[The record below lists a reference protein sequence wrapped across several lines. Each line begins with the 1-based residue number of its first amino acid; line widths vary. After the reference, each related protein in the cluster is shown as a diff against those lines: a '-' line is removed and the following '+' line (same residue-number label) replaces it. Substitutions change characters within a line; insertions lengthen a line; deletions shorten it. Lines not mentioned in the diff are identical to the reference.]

1 MHVVANAWGPRLGL
15 SVASVLEGQVVE
27 AVRCWTQPVL
37 DNRDKAPSRLAIV
50 RGALSGAKVGG
61 SATPHQRTGRTV
73 MPVQASSSHLSPAI
87 ARVRVSLGHQVAL
100 RVTERSAPRWAEE
113 SLIVDWADESV
124 GKPDSVA
131 HRERRGA
138 IIHLRPLLPAAW
150 CDLPGGS
157 GEQPSGASADAR
169 TRPLDLA
176 PGGVCRA
183 TPVTWGAGGLLHH
196 RFTLTSEEAVC
207 SLWHFPAGHPGWAL
221 PTTVLCGVRTFL
233 DPPRKAGRDRLTDSS
248 EIQANACPSID
259 ETRRDLGRH
268 GLDADRRI

>member
-1 MHVVANAWGPRLGL
+1 
-15 SVASVLEGQVVE
+15 
-27 AVRCWTQPVL
+27 
-37 DNRDKAPSRLAIV
+37 
-50 RGALSGAKVGG
+50 
-61 SATPHQRTGRTV
+61 
-73 MPVQASSSHLSPAI
+73 MPVQASSCRCLRFVRTFRSRGKSPLK
-87 ARVRVSLGHQVAL
+87 RQSGCLTVRRNLCGDMWVAT
-100 RVTERSAPRWAEE
+100 VTTFAERSAPRWAEGE
-113 SLIVDWADESV
+113 SWPGADESV

-150 CDLPGGS
+150 CDLPGGL

-233 DPPRKAGRDRLTDSS
+233 DPPRKADRDRLTDSS
-248 EIQANACPSID
+248 KIQANACPSID
-259 ETRRDLGRH
+259 ETRRDRGRH
-268 GLDADRRI
+268 ELDADRRI

>member
-1 MHVVANAWGPRLGL
+1 MQIVPVRCGP
-15 SVASVLEGQVVE
+15 
-27 AVRCWTQPVL
+27 AVRGRTRPQRSNRGVQFWTQPVL
-37 DNRDKAPSRLAIV
+37 DKSGRRSPIRRHLAYCRRCAKWCEGRGIGYATPANEAGPSCRFRPRHAS
-50 RGALSGAKVGG
+50 LSGPESG
-61 SATPHQRTGRTV
+61 SAG
-73 MPVQASSSHLSPAI
+73 QANA
-87 ARVRVSLGHQVAL
+87 VSQ
-100 RVTERSAPRWAEE
+100 P
-113 SLIVDWADESV
+113 WADEPV
-124 GKPDSVA
+124 GKPDSVTR
-131 HRERRGA
+131 RERRGA

-183 TPVTWGAGGLLHH
+183 TPVAWGAGGLLHH

-233 DPPRKAGRDRLTDSS
+233 DPPRKADRDRLTDSS
-248 EIQANACPSID
+248 EIQANGWASID
-259 ETRRDLGRH
+259 ETRRDLGEH
-268 GLDADRRI
+268 ELDADLRI

>member
-1 MHVVANAWGPRLGL
+1 MRLSTTGHALYRTKPALRRSAAVALSVRQVELRRSGDRVRHNRERGWTGERIGTASSCMCGRFVVA
-15 SVASVLEGQVVE
+15 
-27 AVRCWTQPVL
+27 
-37 DNRDKAPSRLAIV
+37 
-50 RGALSGAKVGG
+50 
-61 SATPHQRTGRTV
+61 GR
-73 MPVQASSSHLSPAI
+73 
-87 ARVRVSLGHQVAL
+87 
-100 RVTERSAPRWAEE
+100 
-113 SLIVDWADESV
+113 ADESV

-183 TPVTWGAGGLLHH
+183 TPVAWGAGGLLHH

-259 ETRRDLGRH
+259 ETRRDAARH
-268 GLDADRRI
+268 VLDADRRI

>member
-1 MHVVANAWGPRLGL
+1 MQVLPVRVSRRCAADPNSKGLIGVSGFGHSQYWTNQDLGPQ
-15 SVASVLEGQVVE
+15 SAAASPTVE
-27 AVRCWTQPVL
+27 
-37 DNRDKAPSRLAIV
+37 
-50 RGALSGAKVGG
+50 GALSGAKVGG
-61 SATPHQRTGRTV
+61 SATPHQRTRPDRHAGSGLV
-73 MPVQASSSHLSPAI
+73 MQLPPDPDRVGHSGSRPSAAS
-87 ARVRVSLGHQVAL
+87 HQG
-100 RVTERSAPRWAEE
+100 SAPQWRKL

-124 GKPDSVA
+124 GKPDSVT

-183 TPVTWGAGGLLHH
+183 TPVAWGAGGLLHH
-196 RFTLTSEEAVC
+196 RFTLTSKEAVC

-248 EIQANACPSID
+248 EIQANGWASID
-259 ETRRDLGRH
+259 ETRRDLGGH
-268 GLDADRRI
+268 ELDADPRI

>member
-1 MHVVANAWGPRLGL
+1 MSGFGH
-15 SVASVLEGQVVE
+15 SQY
-27 AVRCWTQPVL
+27 WT
-37 DNRDKAPSRLAIV
+37 NRDLGPQSAATSPTV
-50 RGALSGAKVGG
+50 EGALSGAKVGG
-61 SATPHQRTGRTV
+61 SATPHQRTRPDRHAGSGLV
-73 MPVQASSSHLSPAI
+73 MHLSPDPD
-87 ARVRVSLGHQVAL
+87 RVLATIGSFASRGQRHSAL
-100 RVTERSAPRWAEE
+100 KL

-124 GKPDSVA
+124 GKPDSVT

-183 TPVTWGAGGLLHH
+183 TPVAWGAGGLLHH
-196 RFTLTSEEAVC
+196 RFTLTSKEAVC

-248 EIQANACPSID
+248 EIQANGWASID
-259 ETRRDLGRH
+259 ETRRDLGGH
-268 GLDADRRI
+268 ELDADPRI

>member
-1 MHVVANAWGPRLGL
+1 MIGGFICSSLRDTLHPAGQLQKAIGL
-15 SVASVLEGQVVE
+15 SRSGHVLHRTNAHFAVPGCRSVEVRQVELRRSGDRVRHNRERGWTDERIGTASSCVCRP
-27 AVRCWTQPVL
+27 VRC
-37 DNRDKAPSRLAIV
+37 
-50 RGALSGAKVGG
+50 G
-61 SATPHQRTGRTV
+61 SAG
-73 MPVQASSSHLSPAI
+73 AN
-87 ARVRVSLGHQVAL
+87 VRVAD
-100 RVTERSAPRWAEE
+100 A
-113 SLIVDWADESV
+113 WADESV

-169 TRPLDLA
+169 ARPLDLA
-176 PGGVCRA
+176 PGGVYRA

-196 RFTLTSEEAVC
+196 RFTLTSEEAVF

-233 DPPRKAGRDRLTDSS
+233 DPPRKVDRDRLTDSS

-259 ETRRDLGRH
+259 ETRRDVGGH
-268 GLDADRRI
+268 VLDADRRI